1 LDIDVSGRPDGPWH
15 FTGAAYPQDTAV
27 FPPAQAKKA
36 KITTIPA
43 KNHLVFW
50 VKIRYGETE
59 NNRLGKG
66 KPFCTVKQSAC
77 TAGAL
82 SVRRALSPFLS
93 GVAQLPV
100 QPYRLKVQPCS
111 TKEKPAIRRQQQSYV
126 RVELGYG
133 RQDFAVNAQKQKE

>member
-1 LDIDVSGRPDGPWH
+1 VRALRSPRTPRVDFHKASGALRGSLEAM
-15 FTGAAYPQDTAV
+15 FTGQT
-27 FPPAQAKKA
+27 KA

-82 SVRRALSPFLS
+82 SVRRALSPF
-93 GVAQLPV
+93 
-100 QPYRLKVQPCS
+100 
-111 TKEKPAIRRQQQSYV
+111 
-126 RVELGYG
+126 
-133 RQDFAVNAQKQKE
+133 